1 MLRLALPSLAQNF
14 GLRAS
19 QLRINCRSGVS
30 GFSSLGVRQQR
41 VLQFLFFLVP
51 VLFFGLLGFLGVFFF
66 GPPTLS
72 RVFSFA
78 VVVIVVV
85 FELLGCDNQSSIV
98 CCGRG
103 KENDRV
109 WILKE
114 SREGGGE
121 EF

>member
-1 MLRLALPSLAQNF
+1 MVFQVSALWVY
-14 GLRAS
+14 
-19 QLRINCRSGVS
+19 VS
-30 GFSSLGVRQQR
+30 SEFSS
-41 VLQFLFFLVP
+41 FIFFFFFWVP
-51 VLFFGLLGFLGVFFF
+51 VLFCGLLGFLGVFFF

-121 EF
+121 EFFKKKNQQ